1 MSEARAFD
9 GYLFDNEIP
18 DDEVVEAYYERA
30 SLSPAEGADV
40 DDLQHPAGIQEQE
53 STRLTTEQQRLVEQH
68 MGFATGVVIKYV
80 LKGRPL
86 EEDIQQAAYLG
97 LIKSASKYRADMGV
111 DFMQYAFKRV
121 VGAAI
126 DYERRRTPL
135 TRTGIN
141 ELKRWR
147 MAEERLSQKLQRSPT
162 QQEIIE
168 ELSLDPGRG
177 EEMQRFLAG
186 QQHFDLI
193 AELVVDN
200 SFPSA
205 EEVVDDLD
213 RKRRIAEGLAVL
225 SERERSVIE
234 RTSLEE
240 IPLTTIAQED
250 GITVQGISN
259 LRRRAL
265 SKMRAVIEEAA

>member
-1 MSEARAFD
+1 
-9 GYLFDNEIP
+9 
-18 DDEVVEAYYERA
+18 
-30 SLSPAEGADV
+30 
-40 DDLQHPAGIQEQE
+40 
-53 STRLTTEQQRLVEQH
+53 
-68 MGFATGVVIKYV
+68 
-80 LKGRPL
+80 
-86 EEDIQQAAYLG
+86 
-97 LIKSASKYRADMGV
+97 MGV

-200 SFPSA
+200 SIPS
-205 EEVVDDLD
+205 
-213 RKRRIAEGLAVL
+213 
-225 SERERSVIE
+225 
-234 RTSLEE
+234 
-240 IPLTTIAQED
+240 AQED